1 MKFSCCSTRTHSV
14 RKNYRIVFMIRR
26 PRPFV
31 NPAKSAK
38 ISKTLPPGTA
48 TYEIYVDEHF
58 YLSYNARQ
66 YAFFRNPD
74 CQSTNFRQSFHICN
88 CSVPS
93 HLLEPPPELP
103 FGCMASYEQKSIPDR
118 CADGIFPSSQGFLT
132 VSAATAQTC

>member
-1 MKFSCCSTRTHSV
+1 M
-14 RKNYRIVFMIRR
+14 
-26 PRPFV
+26 
-31 NPAKSAK
+31 
-38 ISKTLPPGTA
+38 A

-66 YAFFRNPD
+66 YAFFRNLD
-74 CQSTNFRQSFHICN
+74 CQSTNFRQPFHICN

-93 HLLEPPPELP
+93 HLLESPPELP